1 MTGEVDAEL
10 SAGVYELVRTRG
22 LDEQLAAIPL
32 RPEFR
37 DIGADEVPHI
47 VGQYVGQAVT
57 RALANTKV
65 SDRLAFANLVMA
77 TLALGDGV
85 DAESDQISDLMQL
98 VSLVSDGESAPP
110 HPQTPLSDVALLTNA
125 DGEPALAS
133 EISSEL
139 ASADHVD
146 LLCAFVRFTGIRVL
160 DAGLRARQERGVPL
174 RVITTTYVGATERRA
189 LDVLVREYGAQVK
202 VRYDEARTRLH
213 AKAWLFRRS
222 SGFDTGY
229 VGSSNLSRSAM
240 LEGLEWNVRISGVS
254 TPNLVR
260 KFEATFDTYWNDP
273 AFIDYNPDTDAERLD
288 EALARGRG
296 DSVGPRETVLS
307 GLEIQPR
314 PFQLRILEAL
324 RVEREIHDRHRN
336 LIVAATGTG
345 KTVVAAID
353 YRNLCGESDERPAL
367 LFVAHRKEI
376 LEQALRVYRE
386 ALNDGSFG
394 EIFVDGQRPTR
405 WRHVFA
411 SIQSLRT
418 AMPDWPADKFE
429 VIVVDEF
436 HHAEATTYRALLD
449 HLQPTELLGLTATP
463 ERADGVNVMDRF
475 GGRAAFE
482 LRLWDALREGLLC
495 PFHYFGISDNTDLR
509 HVRWRH
515 GGYDLNELGSL
526 YTGDDA
532 RVRLVIAALQKRVA
546 DPQRMRAL
554 GYCVSVEHAEFMA
567 RAFTSRGIASR
578 ALSGSTPRA
587 ARSEAYAALR
597 DGTVQCLFA
606 VDLFNEGLDIPDV
619 DTLLMLRPT
628 ESATVFLQQLGR
640 GLRLTRRKPVLT
652 VLDFIGQPH
661 DGFRFDLRFRALTGS
676 GRTALVKQAEVGFP
690 YLPSGCSIVLDRV
703 AEETVLTNL
712 KRSLRMTGKQLI
724 ADVRSHGKAE
734 LGEFLAESGHE
745 LSAVYPK
752 YTWTELTRSAHLSEF
767 PEGPDEAT
775 LLGRVKAFTH
785 VDDRERAETYRTIA
799 SVVGPSYDEL
809 SPREQTYARMFVFT
823 LFPRLDGI
831 TSYGDALEKL
841 RASPAVCAEIEQ
853 IISVSFGLAQHV
865 PEPLRA
871 MELRGLPLYSHA
883 RYRREEI
890 LAGIGWASLK
900 RKAYGH
906 AAGVVWAQETEIDA
920 LFVTI
925 HKDEGKFSPTT
936 MYRDFPMS
944 RDLFHWESQ
953 NTTSP
958 TTGTGRRYLN
968 HRDMGSNVLLFT
980 RDHNSDELG
989 SAPYVLLGDV
999 DYVDHRGE
1007 RPIAITWKLR
1017 RPMPEAVFQAGAV
1030 VGE

>member
-1 MTGEVDAEL
+1 MTGDLDAEL
-10 SAGVYELVRTRG
+10 AAGVYETIRTRG
-22 LDEQLAAIPL
+22 LDERLASIPL
-32 RPEFR
+32 RAEFR
-37 DIGADEVPHI
+37 DVGAAEVPHV
-47 VGQYVGQAVT
+47 VGEYIGRAVT
-57 RALANTKV
+57 RALANTKPA
-65 SDRLAFANLVMA
+65 DRKAFANLVVS
-77 TLALGDGV
+77 TLSLSEG
-85 DAESDQISDLMQL
+85 AEAETAQISELAQL
-98 VSLVSDGESAPP
+98 VSLAPQGMDAHP

-125 DGEPALAS
+125 EGEPALAN

-139 ASADHVD
+139 ASADRVD

-160 DAGLRARQERGVPL
+160 DPGLRARQERGVPL

-202 VRYDEARTRLH
+202 VRYEDARTRLH
-213 AKAWLFRRS
+213 AKAWLFRRD

-240 LEGLEWNVRISGVS
+240 LDGLEWNVRISGVS

-273 AFIDYNPDTDAERLD
+273 AFITYDPDTDAERLD

-296 DSVGPRETVLS
+296 ESGGPRSVVLS
-307 GLEIQPR
+307 GLELRPR

-324 RVEREIHDRHRN
+324 RAEREVHDRHRN

-353 YRNLCGESDERPAL
+353 YRDMCGAQAKRPSL

-394 EIFVDGQRPTR
+394 ELLVDGLQPTR

-411 SIQSLRT
+411 SIQSLR
-418 AMPDWPADKFE
+418 AVLPGWPVEKFD
-429 VIVVDEF
+429 VVVVDEF
-436 HHAEATTYRALLD
+436 HHAEAATYRALLD
-449 HLQPTELLGLTATP
+449 HLQPVELLGLTATP

-495 PFHYFGISDNTDLR
+495 PFHYFGVADNTDLR
-509 HVRWRH
+509 HVRWRR
-515 GGYDLNELGSL
+515 GGYDLSELGDL

-532 RVRLVIAALQKRVA
+532 RVRLVIAALQKRVT
-546 DPQRMRAL
+546 DPQRMSAL
-554 GYCVSVEHAEFMA
+554 GFCVSVEHAEFMA
-567 RAFTSRGIASR
+567 KAFTSRGIAAQ

-587 ARSEAYAALR
+587 ARAEALADLR
-597 DGTVQCLFA
+597 DGRVQCLFA
-606 VDLFNEGLDIPDV
+606 VDLFNEGLDLPDV

-640 GLRLTRRKPVLT
+640 GLRLTPRKPVLT

-661 DGFRFDLRFRALTGS
+661 DGFRFDGKFRALTGS
-676 GRTALVKQAEVGFP
+676 GRTALVKQAEEGFP
-690 YLPSGCSIVLDRV
+690 FLPSGCSIVLDRV
-703 AEETVLTNL
+703 AQETVLTNL
-712 KRSLRMTGKQLI
+712 KQSLRLTSKQLI
-724 ADVRSHGKAE
+724 ADVRSHGTAQ

-745 LSAVYPK
+745 LPAVYPK
-752 YTWTELTRSAHLSEF
+752 YTWTDLTRGANLNEI
-767 PEGPDEAT
+767 PTGPGEKA
-775 LLGRVKAFTH
+775 LLARIKAFTH
-785 VDDRERAETYRTIA
+785 VDDRERADAYRAIA
-799 SVVGPSYDEL
+799 SVSGPRYNEL
-809 SPREQTYARMFVFT
+809 TPREQAYARMLIFT

-831 TSYGDALEKL
+831 TTYDAAVSKL
-841 RASPAVCAEIEQ
+841 RACPAVCAEIDQ
-853 IISVSFGLAQHV
+853 IIAVSFDLANHV

-871 MELRGLPLYSHA
+871 MELRSVPLYSHA
-883 RYRREEI
+883 SYRREEI
-890 LAGIGWASLK
+890 LAAIGWASLE

-906 AAGVVWAQETEIDA
+906 AAGVVWAPESAIDA
-920 LFVTI
+920 LFVTV
-925 HKDEGKFSPTT
+925 HKDEGRFSPTT

-944 RDLFHWESQ
+944 RELFHWESQ
-953 NTTSP
+953 NSASP
-958 TTGTGRRYLN
+958 TTKTGRRYLDQ
-968 HRDMGSNVLLFT
+968 RETGSNVLLFT

-989 SAPYVLLGDV
+989 SAPYMLLGDV

-1017 RPMPEAVFQAGAV
+1017 RPMPEAVYQAGAV